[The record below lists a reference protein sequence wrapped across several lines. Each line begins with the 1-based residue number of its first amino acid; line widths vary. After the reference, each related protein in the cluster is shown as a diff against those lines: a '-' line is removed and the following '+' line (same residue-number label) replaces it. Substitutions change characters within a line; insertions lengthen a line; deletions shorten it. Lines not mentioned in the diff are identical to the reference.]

1 VPARHLPFFLPSLAL
16 PSLGRVLLVA
26 AALSL
31 TLSACG
37 RRGPLEPPPGVKA
50 GDKNSVEYPE
60 DKQTN
65 TELESQS
72 GNFSTTVIGKPAKA
86 SRVIKPPKRDF
97 VLDPLL

>member
-1 VPARHLPFFLPSLAL
+1 MLTRNTPLSAL
-16 PSLGRVLLVA
+16 SVGRILLVA
-26 AALSL
+26 TALAL
-31 TLSACG
+31 TLTACG
-37 RRGPLEPPPGVKA
+37 RRGPLEPPPSVKS

-65 TELESQS
+65 TEIENQS
-72 GNFSTTVIGKPAKA
+72 GNFATSVTGKPAKT